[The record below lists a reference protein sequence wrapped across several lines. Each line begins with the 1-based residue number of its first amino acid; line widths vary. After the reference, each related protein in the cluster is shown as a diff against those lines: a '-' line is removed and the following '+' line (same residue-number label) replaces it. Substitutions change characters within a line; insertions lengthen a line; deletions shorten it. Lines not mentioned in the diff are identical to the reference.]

1 MADDKIYNKYGKIVT
16 MMDDLQSAGCFEATY
31 SQPVYR
37 LVVTGPNGSGKDS
50 FINSILG
57 FPFLPP
63 NCRSKRQMEIRILH
77 TSEDVSPMV
86 QIEEMKKSFTH
97 SNECSRNIADL
108 QKATNDSNQNMSIRL
123 NFTTNSSADLYII
136 STCEDTNPYS
146 KTLIREALA
155 PSNNF
160 IILVMEAMT
169 LGDDRIQLRDH
180 WFNLIKTYDP
190 ELTRTLVV
198 LTKCDL
204 LPNNFNY
211 NKLKNFLRPSNEIFS
226 PQYGFVCVKS
236 NFQSHLEPADQARL
250 EREYF
255 CNHKVFQFLPI
266 NDYFTMDTV
275 GEKIT
280 KWIWQT
286 NEFRKNLIFAYS
298 KMQERMKFIEGELK
312 IFGNDIDFGSQSKE
326 LYLQS
331 MLMVFCDT
339 VEKTFSG
346 KCEDEEYNLSNTK
359 LNKIYVDFLCN
370 YIDHKPSVSFKNSE
384 IIDTIQKSEGG
395 GMVGFPSGDVIS
407 ILLDKKMEELR
418 DELSDYFENVYN
430 IVSQLFKNI
439 ISRYFSRF
447 PKALHSIEELILS
460 FFDKEFNKT
469 KELTTNLAE
478 MNFTYIYIDE
488 LSERYKSLIQKSLI
502 GRGNNNPNNP
512 NNNMNNNP
520 NQMNNNYP
528 FKENQDISFFK
539 SIKDKDSYYEGLANY
554 VKDLVNYIYAEI
566 IRSLREYIPKST
578 GNFFIKSLKRNMRFY
593 LLQFISKN
601 VEFSQE
607 FEEDQEVAQ
616 KRKYYVEAQKKLKK
630 INKDI
635 GMDDQITK
643 IVKEDNIK
651 TIDNILQ
658 SEGISAA
665 NNDIQKEVGNQSAK
679 NLSYKANNTNSK
691 LFGIPPKKEVIQPTK
706 TINQNANKTITQ
718 STKPSTNSSKT
729 NLFGPNPPKTTTNA
743 KDTSNLFGNPS
754 TTTNKTTNT
763 KASSNLF
770 GNPSTTTNKTT
781 NTKATNN
788 LFGNPSTTTNK
799 NTNTKATNNLF
810 GTPNQNQQAR
820 SNNLFGNPKTTPT
833 QQQQKQQQ
841 QQNKDLNVS
850 LKMDPNQGTITGVNV
865 QGNIDPKDAYNFY
878 QKNKQ
883 YMPSGQQ
890 MASGAQKGLN
900 YYNQANANNNAN
912 NNTSTGNKSSGGGLA
927 SLFGTGKK

>member
-16 MMDDLQSAGCFEATY
+16 MMDDLQTAGCFDATY
-31 SQPVYR
+31 SQPVFR

-77 TSEDVSPMV
+77 TLEDVSPMV
-86 QIEEMKKSFTH
+86 QIEEMKKSFTRA
-97 SNECSRNIADL
+97 NECSKNIADL
-108 QKATNDSNQNMSIRL
+108 QKATSDSNQNMSIRL

-190 ELTRTLVV
+190 ELTRTIVV

-266 NDYFTMDTV
+266 NDYFTLDTV

-298 KMQERMKFIEGELK
+298 KLQERMKFIEGELK
-312 IFGNDIDFGSQSKE
+312 IFGNDIDFGTQSKE

-359 LNKIYVDFLCN
+359 LNKIYVDFLGP
-370 YIDHKPSVSFKNSE
+370 YIDYKPSVSFKNSE

-395 GMVGFPSGDVIS
+395 GMVGFPSGDVIT

-418 DELSDYFENVYN
+418 DELADYFENVYN
-430 IVSQLFKNI
+430 IVSQLFKSI
-439 ISRYFSRF
+439 INRYFSRF

-478 MNFTYIYIDE
+478 MNFTYLYIDE
-488 LSERYKSLIQKSLI
+488 LSEKYKTLIQNSLL
-502 GRGNNNPNNP
+502 RRANNNP

-520 NQMNNNYP
+520 NQMDNNYP
-528 FKENQDISFFK
+528 FKENKDISFFK
-539 SIKDKDSYYEGLANY
+539 SIKDKDSYYEGLADY
-554 VKDLVNYIYAEI
+554 VKSLVDYIYAEI

-616 KRKYYVEAQKKLKK
+616 KRKYYSESQKKLKK

-679 NLSYKANNTNSK
+679 NLSYKASNTNSK
-691 LFGIPPKKEVIQPTK
+691 LFGIPPKKEVMQPTK
-706 TINQNANKTITQ
+706 ATNQNANKPSISQ
-718 STKPSTNSSKT
+718 STARPGNNSSKT
-729 NLFGPNPPKTTTNA
+729 NLFGPNPSTTKPTA
-743 KDTSNLFGNPS
+743 ETTNLFGS
-754 TTTNKTTNT
+754 TQSTTNKN
-763 KASSNLF
+763 A
-770 GNPSTTTNKTT
+770 

-788 LFGNPSTTTNK
+788 LFGSTPSTTNK
-799 NTNTKATNNLF
+799 NANTKATNNLF
-810 GTPNQNQQAR
+810 GTPNQNQQNR

-833 QQQQKQQQ
+833 QQQQKQQ
-841 QQNKDLNVS
+841 NKDLNVS
-850 LKMDPNQGTITGVNV
+850 LKLDPNQGTISGVNV

-900 YYNQANANNNAN
+900 FYNQANANNNAN
-912 NNTSTGNKSSGGGLA
+912 TGNKSSGGLA

>member
-1 MADDKIYNKYGKIVT
+1 MADYKIFNKYGKIVT
-16 MMDDLQSAGCFEATY
+16 MMDDLQTAGCFDATY

-97 SNECSRNIADL
+97 HNECSRNIADL

-123 NFTTNSSADLYII
+123 NFTTNQSADLYII
-136 STCEDTNPYS
+136 STCEDSNPYS

-155 PSNNF
+155 PSSNF
-160 IILVMEAMT
+160 IILVMEAAT
-169 LGDDRIQLRDH
+169 FGDDRVQLRDH

-190 ELTRTLVV
+190 ELIRTIVV

-226 PQYGFVCVKS
+226 PKYGFVCVKS

-266 NDYFTMDTV
+266 NDYFTIDTV

-298 KMQERMKFIEGELK
+298 KLQERLKFIEDELK

-359 LNKIYVDFLCN
+359 LNKIYVDFLGA
-370 YIDHKPSVSFKNSE
+370 YIDYKPSVSFKNSE

-395 GMVGFPSGDVIS
+395 GMVGFPTGDVIT

-418 DELSDYFENVYN
+418 DELSDYFDNVYN
-430 IVSQLFKNI
+430 NVNQLFKNI
-439 ISRYFSRF
+439 INRYFSRF

-469 KELTTNLAE
+469 RELTTNLAE
-478 MNFTYIYIDE
+478 MNFTYLYIDE
-488 LSERYKSLIQKSLI
+488 LSDKYKSLIQNSLLK
-502 GRGNNNPNNP
+502 RGYNNPNNP

-520 NQMNNNYP
+520 NQMDNNYP
-528 FKENQDISFFK
+528 FKENKDISFFK
-539 SIKDKDSYYEGLANY
+539 SIKDKDSYYEGLADY
-554 VKDLVNYIYAEI
+554 VKSLVDYIYAEI

-616 KRKYYVEAQKKLKK
+616 KRKYYVDSQKKLKK

-679 NLSYKANNTNSK
+679 NLSYKQNNANSK
-691 LFGIPPKKEVIQPTK
+691 LFGVPPKKETLQPKK
-706 TINQNANKTITQ
+706 TVNPN
-718 STKPSTNSSKT
+718 TKPQLSQTVKPNTSSSKT
-729 NLFGPNPPKTTTNA
+729 NLFGNQP
-743 KDTSNLFGNPS
+743 
-754 TTTNKTTNT
+754 
-763 KASSNLF
+763 
-770 GNPSTTTNKTT
+770 TTNKTT

-788 LFGNPSTTTNK
+788 LFGNPKPTNQN
-799 NTNTKATNNLF
+799 NTKAANNLFGNPKPTNQNNTKATNNLF
-810 GTPNQNQQAR
+810 GTPNQNQQNR
-820 SNNLFGNPKTTPT
+820 NTNLFGNPKQTTTPS
-833 QQQQKQQQ
+833 QQQQKTQNQ

-850 LKMDPNQGTITGVNV
+850 LKLDPNQGTITGVNV

-890 MASGAQKGLN
+890 MLSGAQTGMN
-900 YYNQANANNNAN
+900 YYNQANANNN
-912 NNTSTGNKSSGGGLA
+912 NTTGTKSNPGGLA
-927 SLFGTGKK
+927 SLFGTVKK